1 MRINDFTLK
10 SVPPPYQIDAA
21 VRHHISSSIVG
32 RPQPVTIGD
41 GFRQCACDLIWV
53 RVDVTAESKKL
64 SKSETVTAK
73 PEREPSV
80 TPISGINATHPPHQ
94 DLLVSAASFVRRAG
108 EPVWSQI
115 TRSIE
120 EQIVAGNLPYG
131 TRLPTETQLAAS
143 FEVNRHTLRRSL
155 RELVRKG
162 LITATPRR
170 GTIVSRRRIPYP
182 ISSKISFED
191 IITSTGREPGD
202 RLLTHSIGLA
212 PKEMA
217 EWLTIAERSH
227 VVDLQFVR
235 VASDVPIC
243 LTSAWLPADRFERA
257 GQLFER
263 IGCLEKTLAKL
274 GVSEYSLQQTRI
286 TSQPASA
293 DEIKHLEL
301 SKGATVLVVDSLFV
315 DDTNEPILVCH
326 NRFAADR
333 IELLVGS

>member
-1 MRINDFTLK
+1 MSTER
-10 SVPPPYQIDAA
+10 
-21 VRHHISSSIVG
+21 
-32 RPQPVTIGD
+32 
-41 GFRQCACDLIWV
+41 
-53 RVDVTAESKKL
+53 KKL
-64 SKSETVTAK
+64 TKSATATPK
-73 PEREPSV
+73 LEAERSPSSASAA
-80 TPISGINATHPPHQ
+80 TPIGAPHQ
-94 DLLVSAASFVRRAG
+94 DLLVSAASFVRKSG

-120 EQIVAGNLPYG
+120 EQIVAGNLPSG

-191 IITSTGREPGD
+191 IIESTGREPGD

-212 PKEMA
+212 PKAMS
-217 EWLTIAERSH
+217 EWLDIAERSH

-257 GQLFER
+257 GALFER
-263 IGCLEKTLAKL
+263 VGCLEKTLATL
-274 GVSEYSLQQTRI
+274 GVPEYALHQTRI
-286 TSQPASA
+286 TSQPANA
-293 DEIKHLEL
+293 EEIKHLEL

>member
-1 MRINDFTLK
+1 MM
-10 SVPPPYQIDAA
+10 A
-21 VRHHISSSIVG
+21 
-32 RPQPVTIGD
+32 
-41 GFRQCACDLIWV
+41 
-53 RVDVTAESKKL
+53 
-64 SKSETVTAK
+64 AK
-73 PEREPSV
+73 PPQKQSIRSAPV
-80 TPISGINATHPPHQ
+80 QPNGTGAPHQ
-94 DLLVSAASFVRRAG
+94 ELLVSAASFVRKSG

-120 EQIVAGNLPYG
+120 EQIVEGNLPSG

-182 ISSKISFED
+182 ISDQITFQD
-191 IITSTGREPGD
+191 IVTATGREPAD
-202 RLLTHSIGLA
+202 RLLSHSIGLA
-212 PKEMA
+212 PKDMA
-217 EWLTIAERSH
+217 EWLGIAERSH
-227 VVDLQFVR
+227 VVDLKFVR

-257 GQLFER
+257 GPMFER
-263 IGCLEKTLAKL
+263 LGGLEKTLSKV
-274 GVSEYSLQQTRI
+274 GVSDYSLRETRI

-293 DEIKHLEL
+293 EEIKHLEL

-315 DDTNEPILVCH
+315 DDTGEPILVCH

-333 IELLVGS
+333 VELQVGSS

>member
-1 MRINDFTLK
+1 MTTENKKLATSAEAATK
-10 SVPPPYQIDAA
+10 SEPGQL
-21 VRHHISSSIVG
+21 SSSSS
-32 RPQPVTIGD
+32 
-41 GFRQCACDLIWV
+41 A
-53 RVDVTAESKKL
+53 AS
-64 SKSETVTAK
+64 A
-73 PEREPSV
+73 
-80 TPISGINATHPPHQ
+80 SGAAHQ
-94 DLLVSAASFVRRAG
+94 DLLISAASFVRKAG

-120 EQIVAGNLPYG
+120 EQIVAGNLPSG

-191 IITSTGREPGD
+191 IIASTGREPGD
-202 RLLTHSIGLA
+202 RPLAHSIGLA
-212 PKEMA
+212 PKEMS
-217 EWLTIAERSH
+217 EWLGIAERSE

-257 GQLFER
+257 GPMFER
-263 IGCLEKTLAKL
+263 IGCLDKTLAKL
-274 GVSEYSLQQTRI
+274 GFPEYVLQQTRI
-286 TSQPASA
+286 TSQPANA
-293 DEIKHLEL
+293 EEIKHLEL

-315 DDTNEPILVCH
+315 DDTDEPILVCH

-333 IELLVGS
+333 IELLVG